1 MEIAALVAWIVTAL
15 GGFVL
20 LGIWLRQRASAGA
33 GASRIGPGVIT
44 SHFLLAA
51 VGLVLWIVVVATDAA
66 ALPWVALALLV
77 VVAVLGFVMV
87 TRWWSDRSRAQD
99 GASAP
104 PEQHF
109 PVAAV
114 VGHGL
119 LGAVTLVLVLLVAA
133 GVG

>member
-15 GGFVL
+15 GGFGL
-20 LGIWLRQRASAGA
+20 LGIWLRQRAGTGA
-33 GASRIGPGVIT
+33 GASRIGPGVLT

-51 VGLVLWIVVVATDAA
+51 AGLVLWIVVVATDAA
-66 ALPWVALALLV
+66 ALSWVALALLV

-87 TRWWSDRSRAQD
+87 ARWWSDRGQG

-109 PVAAV
+109 PVAV
-114 VGHGL
+114 VAGHGL